1 MTPTNQETEL
11 YSNISEIRD
20 TLDALLKRGKP
31 VSVAD
36 LQVLVAK
43 VEVKSRPTINLGPEK
58 VAAELAPMLLPLLPT
73 PTTLA
78 QVGEQAAARMEAA
91 IKAGTAASV
100 QQVLGVMQQLVASV
114 QESARQGTAAAAEY
128 RTATAAAPRSLPV
141 SFTDGWRLPVGIMV
155 ATAVVVLL
163 ISGAFGAFR
172 GVDQAKYNELMRVAE
187 AIQNERDAY
196 RDQVRT
202 FRQDMSKGKD
212 ARATTK
218 LVKQYFPPIGADTVA
233 AK

>member
-1 MTPTNQETEL
+1 MSPTNKETEL

-31 VSVAD
+31 VSVKD
-36 LQVLVAK
+36 LEVLVAK

-73 PTTLA
+73 PATLT

-91 IKAGTAASV
+91 IKAGTATSL
-100 QQVLGVMQQLVASV
+100 QQVLGVMQQLVAGM
-114 QESARQGTAAAAEY
+114 QESVRQGTAAAAEY
-128 RTATAAAPRSLPV
+128 RAATTAAPRSIRV
-141 SFTDGWRLPVGIMV
+141 SFTDGWRLPVGLIVV
-155 ATAVVVLL
+155 AIVVTLL
-163 ISGAFGAFR
+163 FSWMGGAFR
-172 GVDQAKYNELMRVAE
+172 GVDQAQYNELMRVAE

-202 FRQDMSKGKD
+202 FRRDMSESKSKD
-212 ARATTK
+212 ERELTK
-218 LVKQYFPPIGADTVA
+218 LYFPPIGADTVA
-233 AK
+233 GK